1 MTDSRK
7 SGPGRK
13 ATLHAVAERAGVSL
27 ATASRA
33 LTGTYPVAP
42 ATKARVTEAAAELG
56 YVRGKRVTD
65 SDHRFPTVAVIAH
78 DIRQDFLVE
87 IVSGV
92 EHIVTGAG
100 HFCLV
105 GSTGYDTATEFA
117 MLDALVDDP
126 AIEGVIV
133 AGGVYDSEVY
143 RDGVRKQAQR
153 YAEQQVPLVF
163 CGRPGVDGAP
173 VRTVNYDQAGGAA
186 SAVSHLLS
194 QGHRRIAYIRG
205 PEGFSTS
212 EGRTAGYY
220 SALAS
225 FDIPIDE
232 RIIKSG
238 ERVRATGYQATR
250 ELLDERADITA
261 IFAESDHIATG
272 ALAAIRDAGLSV
284 PGDISVIGFD
294 DLSLAQETWPPL
306 TTVHLPFSE
315 LGRAAARLVLS
326 PPAPGSGRNSPVF
339 GTHLVIRESVRSL
352 W

>member
-1 MTDSRK
+1 MSASRK

-33 LTGTYPVAP
+33 LTGTYPVAS

-56 YVRGKRVTD
+56 YVRGKRVPE
-65 SDHRFPTVAVIAH
+65 SDHRLPTVATIVN
-78 DIRQDFLVE
+78 DVRQDFLIE
-87 IVSGV
+87 IVSGI
-92 EHIVTGAG
+92 EQLVTGAG

-105 GSTGYDTATEFA
+105 GSSGYDLTTEFA

-133 AGGVYDSEVY
+133 AGGVYDTEAY
-143 RDGVRKQAQR
+143 RTGIRKRAKR

-163 CGRPGVDGAP
+163 CGRPGVEGAP
-173 VRTVNYDQAGGAA
+173 VRIVDYDQAGGAA

-205 PEGFSTS
+205 PEGFTTS
-212 EGRTAGYY
+212 EGRTEGYY

-225 FDIPIDE
+225 FDIPVDQ
-232 RIIKSG
+232 RIIKTG
-238 ERVRATGYQATR
+238 ERVRATGYQAAK
-250 ELLDERADITA
+250 ELLSEGADITA
-261 IFAESDHIATG
+261 IFAESDYIASG
-272 ALAAIRDAGLSV
+272 ALTAVRESGLSV

-294 DLSLAQETWPPL
+294 DLGLAQETWPPL
-306 TTVHLPFSE
+306 TTVHLPFDE

-326 PPAPGSGRNSPVF
+326 PPAAGSGRNRSVF

>member
-1 MTDSRK
+1 MTTSRQ
-7 SGPGRK
+7 PDDGRK
-13 ATLHAVAERAGVSL
+13 ATLSAVAQRAGVSL

-33 LTGTYPVAP
+33 LTGTYPVAA

-56 YVRGKRVTD
+56 YVRGRRITD
-65 SDHRFPTVAVIAH
+65 SEHRFPTVAVIAH
-78 DIRQDFLVE
+78 DVRQEFLIE
-87 IVSGV
+87 IVSGI
-92 EHIVTGAG
+92 EHLAKGAG

-105 GSTGYDTATEFA
+105 GSTGYDCDTELA

-133 AGGVYDSEVY
+133 AGGTYDTAAY
-143 RDGVRKQAQR
+143 RDGIRERAKR
-153 YAEQQVPLVF
+153 YAEQEVPLVF

-173 VRTVNYDQAGGAA
+173 VRIVDYDQVGGAA
-186 SAVSHLLS
+186 SAVGHLLS

-205 PEGFSTS
+205 PEGFTTS
-212 EGRTAGYY
+212 EARTAGYH

-225 FDIPIDE
+225 FDIPVDE
-232 RIIKSG
+232 RIIKTG
-238 ERVRATGYQATR
+238 ERVRATGYQATK
-250 ELLDERADITA
+250 ELLAESTDITA
-261 IFAESDHIATG
+261 VFAESDYIAAG
-272 ALAAIRDAGLSV
+272 VLAAVRESGLSV
-284 PGDISVIGFD
+284 PDDISVIGFD

-306 TTVHLPFSE
+306 TTVHLPFDE

-326 PPAPGSGRNSPVF
+326 PPAPGSGRNTPVF